1 MIDFNR
7 AIVFTFALMSKIR
20 LALFA
25 SGTGSNVL
33 NIISYFSSNS
43 LVEVAFV
50 LSNNSS
56 APVVEKVRDK
66 GVKLVVATNMEVS
79 SSMFLVNLCES
90 HSVQFVILAGYL
102 RLIPTDFVRFFKGRI
117 INIHPSL
124 LPKFGG
130 KGMYGDFVHLA
141 VLNEKETETGISIHF
156 VDEQF
161 DTGQVI
167 AQFKCLIEPSE
178 TIATLK
184 EKIRQLEYDYFPS
197 VIEKTVLNF

>member
-1 MIDFNR
+1 
-7 AIVFTFALMSKIR
+7 MSKIR

>member
-1 MIDFNR
+1 
-7 AIVFTFALMSKIR
+7 MSKIR

-25 SGTGSNVL
+25 SGTGSNAL

-56 APVVEKVRDK
+56 APVVEKARNK
-66 GVKLVVATNMEVS
+66 GVRVVVATNIEVS

-130 KGMYGDFVHLA
+130 KGMYGDYVHLA

-167 AQFKCLIEPSE
+167 AQFKCLVEPSE
-178 TIATLK
+178 TITTLK